1 MSVDMSGV
9 ISWLKG
15 WFYDK
20 DDIDD
25 IIANLPTSGGGGG
38 SGITSITLVP
48 YSENPDGV
56 ICYNS
61 SSTPTPTPVQV
72 VDSISLSSDVSILSA
87 YNSDIATLS
96 ATVLDEDN
104 QAILNVSVEF
114 FKGDTSLGSVNTNS
128 NGVATKTYSA
138 TGDGDITFSASCDE
152 ITSNNINIE
161 DCIYYDD
168 TELSYTSSS
177 TNVSNTIAELG
188 NINNFNFVMEFD
200 IKSNGTG
207 GGLNIG
213 ASSQHNPPSSANY
226 RLYIGT
232 DSSKFSFNNRT
243 TSSSN
248 TSTGTVTD
256 GTYYHMKLTK
266 TGTSFVGYYGDNN
279 TSIATK
285 TASWISNYTTYNLYW
300 INWSST
306 NYVKNIKIKKV
317 N

>member
-1 MSVDMSGV
+1 MSQTITG
-9 ISWLKG
+9 IITWLKD

-20 DDIDD
+20 DDVDD
-25 IIANLPTSGGGGG
+25 IIENIPLGL
-38 SGITSITLVP
+38 TSITLVP

-56 ICYNS
+56 ICYDS
-61 SSTPTPTPVQV
+61 SDALTPVV
-72 VDSISLSSDVSILSA
+72 VDSVTLVSNKSILSA
-87 YNSDIATLS
+87 YDSETATLT
-96 ATVLDEDN
+96 ATVLDEDS
-104 QAILNVSVEF
+104 QPISSVSVEF
-114 FKGDTSLGSVNTNS
+114 FNGSTSLGTANTNS
-128 NGVATKTYSA
+128 SGVATKTYTANGS
-138 TGDGDITFSASCDE
+138 GDISVTAKCGLVSSTP
-152 ITSNNINIE
+152 ISIE
-161 DCIYYDD
+161 DCIYYNDS
-168 TELSYTSSS
+168 ELSYTSSS
-177 TNVSNTIAELG
+177 TTVSTTIAELG
-188 NINNFNFVMEFD
+188 NINNFNFVLEFD
-200 IKSNGTG
+200 IKSNGNG